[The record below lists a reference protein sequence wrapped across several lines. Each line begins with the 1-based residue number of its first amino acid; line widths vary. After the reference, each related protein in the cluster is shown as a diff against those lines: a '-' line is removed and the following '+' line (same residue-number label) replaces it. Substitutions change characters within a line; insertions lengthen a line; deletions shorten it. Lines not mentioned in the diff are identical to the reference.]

1 MKVLLSILFILTG
14 IYSCFFIEA
23 EQIPF
28 YKNYF
33 QSWVL
38 TLLISHLIPSFYLII
53 GFLLFFTRLN
63 KILLYISCV
72 SIFFFLIEI
81 FLHNFFGYDIN
92 IICILVTLL
101 FVIIFTFLNFKKIN
115 TELFLIKNV
124 FFKKL
129 VTLFFILISL
139 LSSYII
145 SPIAQYSL
153 IDNPVKNVDERD
165 SALLRKYIDFNTLD
179 EESVIIALFSTKCNY
194 CFESAEKIGIT
205 QKLKS
210 FKKIIS
216 VFNSDIED
224 AKLFIENANYSTTI
238 ILSSKDDF
246 LKLTDYNYPKFFVIN
261 KNGIISS
268 YDASSFQERTIDKL
282 SNAQL

>member
-38 TLLISHLIPSFYLII
+38 TLLISHLVPSFYLII

-63 KILLYISCV
+63 KIILYVSSL

-81 FLHNFFGYDIN
+81 FLHNFFEYDMN
-92 IICILVTLL
+92 IICLLVTLL
-101 FVIIFTFLNFKKIN
+101 CVIIFTFLNFKKIN

-124 FFKKL
+124 FLKKL
-129 VTLFFILISL
+129 VTLFFILFSL
-139 LSSYII
+139 LASYIV

-153 IDNPVKNVDERD
+153 VDNPIKNVVERD
-165 SALLRKYIDFNTLD
+165 LALLRKYIDFNTLD
-179 EESVIIALFSTKCNY
+179 QESVVIALFSTKCNY

-216 VFNSDIED
+216 VFNSDI
-224 AKLFIENANYSTTI
+224 
-238 ILSSKDDF
+238 
-246 LKLTDYNYPKFFVIN
+246 
-261 KNGIISS
+261 
-268 YDASSFQERTIDKL
+268 
-282 SNAQL
+282 

>member
-1 MKVLLSILFILTG
+1 MKVLLSILFLLTG
-14 IYSCFFIEA
+14 IYSCFFIEP

-38 TLLISHLIPSFYLII
+38 TLLISHLVPSFYLII

-63 KILLYISCV
+63 KIILYVSSL

-81 FLHNFFGYDIN
+81 FLHNFFEYDMN
-92 IICILVTLL
+92 IICLLVTLL

-115 TELFLIKNV
+115 TELFLIKNH
-124 FFKKL
+124 FLKKL
-129 VTLFFILISL
+129 VTLFLIIFSL
-139 LSSYII
+139 LASYIV

-153 IDNPVKNVDERD
+153 IDNPVKNVVERD
-165 SALLRKYIDFNTLD
+165 LALLRKYIDFNTLD
-179 EESVIIALFSTKCNY
+179 EESVIIALFSTQCNY

-224 AKLFIENANYSTTI
+224 VKLFIKNANYSTAI

-268 YDASSFQERTIDKL
+268 YDASSFQERTIDRL
-282 SNAQL
+282 SNADL

>member
-1 MKVLLSILFILTG
+1 MKVLLSILFLLTG
-14 IYSCFFIEA
+14 IYSCFFIEP

-38 TLLISHLIPSFYLII
+38 TLLISHLVPSFYLII

-63 KILLYISCV
+63 KIILYVSSL

-81 FLHNFFGYDIN
+81 FLHNFFEYDMN
-92 IICILVTLL
+92 IICLLVTLL

-115 TELFLIKNV
+115 TELFLIKNH
-124 FFKKL
+124 FLKKL
-129 VTLFFILISL
+129 VTLFLIIFSL
-139 LSSYII
+139 LASYIV

-153 IDNPVKNVDERD
+153 IDNPVKNVVERD
-165 SALLRKYIDFNTLD
+165 LALLRKYIDFNTLD
-179 EESVIIALFSTKCNY
+179 EESVIIALFSTQCNY

-224 AKLFIENANYSTTI
+224 VKLFIKNANYSTAI

-268 YDASSFQERTIDKL
+268 YKASFFQERTIDKL
-282 SNAQL
+282 SNAEL

>member
-1 MKVLLSILFILTG
+1 MKVLLSILFLLTG

-38 TLLISHLIPSFYLII
+38 TLLISHLIPSFYFII
-53 GFLLFFTRLN
+53 GFLLFITRLN
-63 KILLYISCV
+63 KIILYVSSL

-92 IICILVTLL
+92 IIFLLVTLL
-101 FVIIFTFLNFKKIN
+101 CVIIFTFLNFKKIN

-129 VTLFFILISL
+129 VTLFFILLSL
-139 LSSYII
+139 LASYIV

-153 IDNPVKNVDERD
+153 VDNPNKNVVERD
-165 SALLRKYIDFNTLD
+165 LALLRKYIDFNTLD
-179 EESVIIALFSTKCNY
+179 QESVVIALFSTQCNY

-205 QKLKS
+205 QKFKS

-216 VFNSDIED
+216 IFSSDIED
-224 AKLFIENANYSTTI
+224 AKLFIENASYSTAI

-268 YDASSFQERTIDKL
+268 YKASFFQERTIDKL
-282 SNAQL
+282 SNSQL

>member
-63 KILLYISCV
+63 KVLLYISSL

-92 IICILVTLL
+92 IICLLVTLL
-101 FVIIFTFLNFKKIN
+101 FVIIFTSEICCQNTSAIHSFLKYFHLKYVVKKI
-115 TELFLIKNV
+115 
-124 FFKKL
+124 
-129 VTLFFILISL
+129 S
-139 LSSYII
+139 
-145 SPIAQYSL
+145 
-153 IDNPVKNVDERD
+153 
-165 SALLRKYIDFNTLD
+165 
-179 EESVIIALFSTKCNY
+179 
-194 CFESAEKIGIT
+194 
-205 QKLKS
+205 
-210 FKKIIS
+210 
-216 VFNSDIED
+216 
-224 AKLFIENANYSTTI
+224 
-238 ILSSKDDF
+238 
-246 LKLTDYNYPKFFVIN
+246 
-261 KNGIISS
+261 
-268 YDASSFQERTIDKL
+268 
-282 SNAQL
+282 

>member
-1 MKVLLSILFILTG
+1 MKVLLSILFLFTG

-38 TLLISHLIPSFYLII
+38 TLLISHLIPSFYFII
-53 GFLLFFTRLN
+53 GFLLFITRLN
-63 KILLYISCV
+63 KIILYVSSL

-92 IICILVTLL
+92 IIFLLVTLL
-101 FVIIFTFLNFKKIN
+101 CVIIFTFLNFKKIN

-129 VTLFFILISL
+129 VTLFFILLSL
-139 LSSYII
+139 LASYIV

-153 IDNPVKNVDERD
+153 VDNPNKNVVERD
-165 SALLRKYIDFNTLD
+165 LALLSKYIDFNTLD
-179 EESVIIALFSTKCNY
+179 QESVVIALFSTQCNY

-205 QKLKS
+205 QKFKS

-216 VFNSDIED
+216 IFSSDIED
-224 AKLFIENANYSTTI
+224 AKLFIENASYSTAI

-268 YDASSFQERTIDKL
+268 YDASSFQERTIDRL
-282 SNAQL
+282 SNADL

>member
-1 MKVLLSILFILTG
+1 MKVLLSILYTITG
-14 IYSCFFIEA
+14 IYYCFFIEA
-23 EQIPF
+23 AQIPI
-28 YKNYF
+28 YETYL
-33 QSWVL
+33 QSWVFSI
-38 TLLISHLIPSFYLII
+38 LISHLIPSIYLLI
-53 GFLLFFTRLN
+53 GLLLFITKFNRRL
-63 KILLYISCV
+63 LLGSFLITN
-72 SIFFFLIEI
+72 IFLIEI
-81 FLHNFFGYDIN
+81 FFFNVFKCDLTLICLLIN
-92 IICILVTLL
+92 LL
-101 FVIIFTFLNFKKIN
+101 CLEIFTFLNFKKIN

-129 VTLFFILISL
+129 VTLFFILLSL
-139 LSSYII
+139 LESYIV

-153 IDNPVKNVDERD
+153 VDNPNKNVVERD
-165 SALLRKYIDFNTLD
+165 LALLSKYIDFNTLD
-179 EESVIIALFSTKCNY
+179 QESVVIALFSTQCNY

-224 AKLFIENANYSTTI
+224 VKLFIENANYSTAI

-268 YDASSFQERTIDKL
+268 YDASSFQERTIDRL
-282 SNAQL
+282 SNAEL

>member
-1 MKVLLSILFILTG
+1 MKVLLSILFLLTG

-53 GFLLFFTRLN
+53 GFLLFITRLN
-63 KILLYISCV
+63 KIILYVSSL
-72 SIFFFLIEI
+72 SIFFFLVEI
-81 FLHNFFGYDIN
+81 FLHNFFGYDID
-92 IICILVTLL
+92 IICLLVTLL
-101 FVIIFTFLNFKKIN
+101 CVIIFTFLNFKKIN

-129 VTLFFILISL
+129 VTLFFILLSL
-139 LSSYII
+139 LASYIV

-153 IDNPVKNVDERD
+153 VDNPIKNVVERD
-165 SALLRKYIDFNTLD
+165 LALLRKYIDFNTLD
-179 EESVIIALFSTKCNY
+179 QESVVIALFSTQCNY

-205 QKLKS
+205 QKFKS

-216 VFNSDIED
+216 IFSSDIED
-224 AKLFIENANYSTTI
+224 AKLFIENASYSTAI

-268 YDASSFQERTIDKL
+268 YDASSFQERTIDRL
-282 SNAQL
+282 SNADL

>member
-53 GFLLFFTRLN
+53 GCLLFFTRLN
-63 KILLYISCV
+63 KILLYISSL

-92 IICILVTLL
+92 IICLLVTLL

-124 FFKKL
+124 FLKKS
-129 VTLFFILISL
+129 VTLIFILLSL
-139 LSSYII
+139 LASYIV

-153 IDNPVKNVDERD
+153 VDNPVKNVVERD
-165 SALLRKYIDFNTLD
+165 LALLRKYIDFNTLD
-179 EESVIIALFSTKCNY
+179 EESVFIALFSTKCNY

-224 AKLFIENANYSTTI
+224 AKLFIENANYSTSNNF
-238 ILSSKDDF
+238 IL
-246 LKLTDYNYPKFFVIN
+246 
-261 KNGIISS
+261 
-268 YDASSFQERTIDKL
+268 
-282 SNAQL
+282 

>member
-1 MKVLLSILFILTG
+1 MKVLLSILFLLTG

-38 TLLISHLIPSFYLII
+38 TLLISHLIPSFYFII
-53 GFLLFFTRLN
+53 GFLLFITRLN
-63 KILLYISCV
+63 KIILYVSSL

-92 IICILVTLL
+92 IIFLLVTLL
-101 FVIIFTFLNFKKIN
+101 CVIIFTFLNFKKIN

-129 VTLFFILISL
+129 VTLFFILLSL
-139 LSSYII
+139 LASYIV

-153 IDNPVKNVDERD
+153 VDNPNKNVVERD
-165 SALLRKYIDFNTLD
+165 LALLSKYIDFNTLD
-179 EESVIIALFSTKCNY
+179 QESVVIALFSTQCNY

-205 QKLKS
+205 QKFKS

-216 VFNSDIED
+216 IFSSDIED
-224 AKLFIENANYSTTI
+224 AKLFIENASYSTAI

-268 YDASSFQERTIDKL
+268 YDASSFQERTIDRL
-282 SNAQL
+282 SNADL

>member
-38 TLLISHLIPSFYLII
+38 TLLISHLIPSFYLSI

-63 KILLYISCV
+63 KILLYISSV

-81 FLHNFFGYDIN
+81 FFHNFFGYDIN
-92 IICILVTLL
+92 IICLLVTLL
-101 FVIIFTFLNFKKIN
+101 CIIIFTFLNFKKIN
-115 TELFLIKNV
+115 TELFLIKNS
-124 FFKKL
+124 FIKKL
-129 VTLFFILISL
+129 VVIFFIMFSL
-139 LSSYII
+139 LASYII

-153 IDNPVKNVDERD
+153 VDNPDKNVEKKY
-165 SALLRKYIDFNTLD
+165 SALLGKYIDFNTIN
-179 EESVIIALFSTKCNY
+179 EESVVIALFSSNCNY

-216 VFNSDIED
+216 IFNSDIED
-224 AKLFIENANYSTTI
+224 AKLFTENANYSTAI

-246 LKLTDYNYPKFFVIN
+246 LKLTDYNYPKFYVIN
-261 KNGIISS
+261 KKGIISS
-268 YDASSFQERTIDKL
+268 YEASSFQERTIDKF
-282 SNAQL
+282 SIDY

>member
-1 MKVLLSILFILTG
+1 MKVLLSIIFLLTG

-53 GFLLFFTRLN
+53 GFLLFITRLN
-63 KILLYISCV
+63 KIILYVSSL
-72 SIFFFLIEI
+72 SIFFFLVEI

-92 IICILVTLL
+92 IICLLVTLL
-101 FVIIFTFLNFKKIN
+101 CVIIFTFLNFKKIN
-115 TELFLIKNV
+115 TKLFLIKNV

-129 VTLFFILISL
+129 VTLFIILLSL
-139 LSSYII
+139 LASYIV
-145 SPIAQYSL
+145 SPISQYSL
-153 IDNPVKNVDERD
+153 VDNPNKNVVERD
-165 SALLRKYIDFNTLD
+165 LALLSKYIDFNTLD
-179 EESVIIALFSTKCNY
+179 QESVVIALFSTQCNY

-205 QKLKS
+205 QKFKS

-216 VFNSDIED
+216 IFSSDIED
-224 AKLFIENANYSTTI
+224 AKLFIENASYSTAI

-268 YDASSFQERTIDKL
+268 YGASSFQERTIDKL
-282 SNAQL
+282 SNARL

>member
-1 MKVLLSILFILTG
+1 MKVLLSILFLLTG

-53 GFLLFFTRLN
+53 GFLLFITRLN
-63 KILLYISCV
+63 KIILYVSSL

-92 IICILVTLL
+92 IIFLLVTLL
-101 FVIIFTFLNFKKIN
+101 CVIIFTFLNFKKIN

-129 VTLFFILISL
+129 VTLFFILLSL
-139 LSSYII
+139 LASYIV

-153 IDNPVKNVDERD
+153 VDNPIKNVVERD
-165 SALLRKYIDFNTLD
+165 LALLRKYIDFNTLD
-179 EESVIIALFSTKCNY
+179 QESVVIALFSTQCNY

-205 QKLKS
+205 QKFKS

-216 VFNSDIED
+216 IFSSDIED
-224 AKLFIENANYSTTI
+224 AKLFIENASYSTAI

-268 YDASSFQERTIDKL
+268 YDASSFQERTIDRL
-282 SNAQL
+282 SNADL

>member
-53 GFLLFFTRLN
+53 GFLLFITRLN
-63 KILLYISCV
+63 KIILYVSSL

-92 IICILVTLL
+92 IICLLVTLL

-124 FFKKL
+124 FLKKS
-129 VTLFFILISL
+129 VTLIFIL
-139 LSSYII
+139 LSETNPKRVGSKVKVIIKDVI
-145 SPIAQYSL
+145 SP
-153 IDNPVKNVDERD
+153 K
-165 SALLRKYIDFNTLD
+165 
-179 EESVIIALFSTKCNY
+179 VIIHPKSI
-194 CFESAEKIGIT
+194 IGLIP
-205 QKLKS
+205 LKTRD
-210 FKKIIS
+210 KKAHT
-216 VFNSDIED
+216 VV
-224 AKLFIENANYSTTI
+224 KT
-238 ILSSKDDF
+238 
-246 LKLTDYNYPKFFVIN
+246 V
-261 KNGIISS
+261 
-268 YDASSFQERTIDKL
+268 
-282 SNAQL
+282 

>member
-1 MKVLLSILFILTG
+1 MKVLLSILFLLTG

-38 TLLISHLIPSFYLII
+38 TLLISHLIPSFYFII
-53 GFLLFFTRLN
+53 GFLLFITRLN
-63 KILLYISCV
+63 KIILYVSSL

-92 IICILVTLL
+92 IIFLLVTLL
-101 FVIIFTFLNFKKIN
+101 CVIIFTFLNFKKIN

-129 VTLFFILISL
+129 VTLFFILLSL
-139 LSSYII
+139 LASYIV

-153 IDNPVKNVDERD
+153 VDNPNKNVVERD
-165 SALLRKYIDFNTLD
+165 LALLRKYIDFNTLD
-179 EESVIIALFSTKCNY
+179 QESVVIALFSTQCNY

-205 QKLKS
+205 QKFKS

-216 VFNSDIED
+216 IFSSDIED
-224 AKLFIENANYSTTI
+224 AKLFIENASYSTAI

-268 YDASSFQERTIDKL
+268 YDASSFQERTIDRL
-282 SNAQL
+282 SNADL

>member
-38 TLLISHLIPSFYLII
+38 TLLISHLVPSFYLII

-63 KILLYISCV
+63 KIILYVSSL

-81 FLHNFFGYDIN
+81 FLHNFFEYDMN
-92 IICILVTLL
+92 IICLLVTLL

-115 TELFLIKNV
+115 TELFLIKNH
-124 FFKKL
+124 FLKKL
-129 VTLFFILISL
+129 VTLFLIIFSL
-139 LSSYII
+139 LASYIV

-153 IDNPVKNVDERD
+153 IDNPVKNVVERD
-165 SALLRKYIDFNTLD
+165 LALLRKYIDFNTLD
-179 EESVIIALFSTKCNY
+179 EESVIIALFSTQCNY

-224 AKLFIENANYSTTI
+224 VKLFIKNANYSTAI

-268 YDASSFQERTIDKL
+268 YKASSFQERTIDKL

>member
-1 MKVLLSILFILTG
+1 MKVLLSILFLLTG

-38 TLLISHLIPSFYLII
+38 TLLISHLIPSFYFII
-53 GFLLFFTRLN
+53 GFLLFITRLN
-63 KILLYISCV
+63 KIILYVSSL

-92 IICILVTLL
+92 IIFLLVTLL
-101 FVIIFTFLNFKKIN
+101 CVIIFTFLNFKKIN

-129 VTLFFILISL
+129 VTLFFILLSL
-139 LSSYII
+139 LASYIV

-153 IDNPVKNVDERD
+153 VDNPNKNVVERD
-165 SALLRKYIDFNTLD
+165 LALLSKYIDFNTLD
-179 EESVIIALFSTKCNY
+179 QESVVIALFSTQCNY

-205 QKLKS
+205 QKFKS

-216 VFNSDIED
+216 IFSSDIED
-224 AKLFIENANYSTTI
+224 AKLFIENASYSTAI

-268 YDASSFQERTIDKL
+268 YDASSFQERTIDRL
-282 SNAQL
+282 SNAEL

>member
-38 TLLISHLIPSFYLII
+38 TLLISHLVPSFYLII

-63 KILLYISCV
+63 KIILYVSSL

-81 FLHNFFGYDIN
+81 FLHNFFEYDMN
-92 IICILVTLL
+92 IICLLVTLL

-115 TELFLIKNV
+115 TELFLIKNH
-124 FFKKL
+124 FLKKL
-129 VTLFFILISL
+129 VTLFLIIFSL
-139 LSSYII
+139 LASYIV

-153 IDNPVKNVDERD
+153 IDNPVKNVVERD
-165 SALLRKYIDFNTLD
+165 LALLRKYIDFNTLD
-179 EESVIIALFSTKCNY
+179 EESVIIALFSTQCNY

-224 AKLFIENANYSTTI
+224 VKLFIKNANYSTAI

-268 YDASSFQERTIDKL
+268 YKASFFQERTIDKL
-282 SNAQL
+282 SNAEL